1 MMPRN
6 IPKPGATMNDA
17 ISIEGFRFPAD
28 RHYDREHHLWT
39 MAEPDGACILVGLD
53 ALSLASL
60 GDLAYV
66 AVSEP
71 GTEVARGESIG
82 TLEAAKI
89 TGEIFAP
96 LSGVVR
102 RRNEP
107 ALRDS
112 LPGQCRR
119 LWLLA
124 GGHRTLGLGIRCR
137 RDGFRRGPGS
147 LGAGGNNSLSR
158 RGMDRLSAQ
167 SKNTGNS
174 TGNSTRSASAEPWR
188 LLIDDGVT
196 HSAGLATDDCMTG
209 RWPP

>member
-28 RHYDREHHLWT
+28 RHYDREHHLWA

-96 LSGVVR
+96 LGGVVR

-107 ALRDS
+107 ALRDPS
-112 LPGQCRR
+112 LVNADGYGC
-119 LWLLA
+119 WLVAIEPSGWESDAA
-124 GGHRTLGLGIRCR
+124 GMASGEDLEAWVREEIIRYR
-137 RDGFRRGPGS
+137 EEG
-147 LGAGGNNSLSR
+147 
-158 RGMDRLSAQ
+158 
-167 SKNTGNS
+167 
-174 TGNSTRSASAEPWR
+174 W
-188 LLIDDGVT
+188 ID
-196 HSAGLATDDCMTG
+196 
-209 RWPP
+209 